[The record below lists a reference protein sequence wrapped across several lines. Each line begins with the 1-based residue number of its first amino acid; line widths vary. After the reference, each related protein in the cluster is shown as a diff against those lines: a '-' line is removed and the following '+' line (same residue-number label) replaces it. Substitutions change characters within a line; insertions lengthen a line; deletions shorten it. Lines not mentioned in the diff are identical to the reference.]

1 MTALRG
7 LPPEHPLYD
16 LQTLAALVLG
26 PVVIEAACATEAQAA
41 EVARALTAVD
51 PTALHELLVD
61 ADERPVALRAQV
73 GPVTFQTALTLT
85 RALSLLTEDARVL
98 PAEPTGW
105 TTARDQGRLRAD
117 PLHARGVHA
126 ERWTIVDREAPARPE
141 LDLYEPT
148 DPAVVE
154 LIAELRGAIEAA
166 VGPGTVPDASPR
178 VAVRRHD
185 GRVGLRLVLACPP
198 AALREAWE
206 AVTACV
212 AARAG
217 HDRLRL
223 APEAVWDVR
232 MDPELVLW
240 PIVSPGPRLPRGA
253 AGRWQDWLDPGP
265 LASDVELELLVED
278 LKLAEVAEQLVAAD
292 LTPGEPRRVQG
303 PEGAAIAQVLYAVGL
318 QPPSL
323 PVLWRASP
331 GLPLGLELLRDDVEL
346 RPHRGPARWF
356 LRVRDTLAD
365 RDLVE
370 ETTPRATSRDDR
382 RLAQQLVD
390 VLADREVEPAPTAGE
405 RWLRP
410 MQDTQGRHG
419 LQLLLTRLR
428 DEGEYGATLYALG
441 FDDPALEPL
450 ATAAFGPSG
459 LCLHLWYRHGAD
471 PSRPRTWRAAP

>member
-1 MTALRG
+1 MTTLRG

-26 PVVIEAACATEAQAA
+26 PVVVEAACTTEAQAA
-41 EVARALTAVD
+41 EVARVLTGVD

-61 ADERPVALRAQV
+61 ADERPVALRAQI
-73 GPVTFQTALTLT
+73 GPIAFQTALSLT
-85 RALSLLTEDARVL
+85 RALSLVTDDARVL
-98 PAEPTGW
+98 PAEPPAW
-105 TTARDQGRLRAD
+105 TTARDQQRLRAD
-117 PLHARGVHA
+117 PLSAHGVCA
-126 ERWTIVDREAPARPE
+126 ERWTIVDREAPARAE

-148 DPAVVE
+148 DPMVIE
-154 LIAELRGAIEAA
+154 LIAELRAKIEAA

-185 GRVGLRLVLACPP
+185 GRVGLRLVLTCPP
-198 AALREAWE
+198 GALRQAWE
-206 AVTACV
+206 AIAACV

-223 APEAVWDVR
+223 APEATWDVR
-232 MDPELVLW
+232 MDPELLLW

-253 AGRWQDWLDPGP
+253 AGRWQDWLEPGP
-265 LASDVELELLVED
+265 LAAEIELELLVDD
-278 LKLAEVAEQLVAAD
+278 LRLAEVAERLVAAD
-292 LTPGEPRRVQG
+292 VVPGEPRRVQG
-303 PEGAAIAQVLYAVGL
+303 PEGAAIAQVLHTVGL
-318 QPPSL
+318 QPPE
-323 PVLWRASP
+323 PGVPWRASP
-331 GLPLGLELLRDDVEL
+331 GLPLGLDLLRNDLEL

-356 LRVRDTLAD
+356 LRVRDALAD

-370 ETTPRATSRDDR
+370 DTTPRATSRDDR

-390 VLADREVEPAPTAGE
+390 VLADREIEPAPTAGE

-419 LQLLLTRLR
+419 VQLLLARLR
-428 DEGEYGATLYALG
+428 DEGEYAATLDALG
-441 FDDPALEPL
+441 FEDPTLEPL
-450 ATAAFGPSG
+450 ATAAFGPTG